1 MKLNVGDLVRE
12 VGIPANC
19 DTSTMPTGI
28 VTEYLDG
35 RSEVPDSVRVLW
47 AWGEDKRWVCDVIK
61 LNAGDS

>member
-1 MKLNVGDLVRE
+1 MKLKVGDLVRE
-12 VGIPANC
+12 VGIPASC

-35 RSEVPDSVRVLW
+35 RSEVPDAVRILW
-47 AWGEDKRWVCDVIK
+47 SWGEDKRWVGDVIK

>member
-1 MKLNVGDLVRE
+1 MKLNVGDLVRD
-12 VGIPANC
+12 VGIPSNC

-35 RSEVPDSVRVLW
+35 RSEVPDAVRVLW

>member
-28 VTEYLDG
+28 VTEYLA
-35 RSEVPDSVRVLW
+35 SIHVPDAVRVLW